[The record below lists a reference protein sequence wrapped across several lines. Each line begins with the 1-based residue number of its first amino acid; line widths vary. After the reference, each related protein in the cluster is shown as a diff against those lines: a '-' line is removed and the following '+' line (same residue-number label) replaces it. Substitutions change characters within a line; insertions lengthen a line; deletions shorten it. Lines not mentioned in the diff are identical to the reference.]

1 MDGDR
6 LLETTGDELRPL
18 GVGGVPVHRAFG
30 QLRAVLDRRLGRR
43 HAALLAEPHASDGDT
58 DWYSPA
64 IGRVVRLGMMAPA
77 RRAAALDDLAGLLA
91 DIDALAA
98 ALEREPA
105 TDGPRLAASLRLALH
120 RPGDHLVFVV
130 GDQPVIV
137 GWGCE
142 ADSAL
147 PSSFLPSVAA
157 TPEPTQAPAPEP
169 AAIATAAMAT
179 PVPPAVS
186 PPRAPARRH
195 GPRVAA
201 AAAACL
207 LLGVAVGGA
216 WSLRTPAP
224 GQVVEARRAPEPAR
238 VAAATPAP
246 PATVGAGLPVASDPG
261 DPSIA
266 LAVTLAAER
275 ERGRELGIELA
286 SLRERA
292 RRELE
297 VCAAP
302 PAAPP
307 AAPRSATPPAMASAA
322 PKPPAGSAPAPTAGA
337 LVLAAPAHRAAAVEC
352 PPTRRADAPPPDV
365 VIVLDAS
372 ESMMAASGSAAVD
385 RDMPAARERRGE
397 RAPDAKAKAA
407 PAGPRRI
414 DDARRAVARVVPR
427 LGGDVAVGYVSVAGC
442 RGITAH
448 GTFEAAQR
456 DRLLALVDA
465 TSTRGGTPLARA
477 IERAGAMLRADDG
490 VIVVMTDGGDT
501 CGGNVCAVAQRL
513 HEARPD
519 VRVHLIDLSGGAG
532 EAMCLAGITGGRVL
546 VATNAQAAQA
556 ALGIATTRPPA
567 PAACQPAR

>member
-18 GVGGVPVHRAFG
+18 GVGGVAVHRAFG
-30 QLRAVLDRRLGRR
+30 QLRAVLGRRLGAR
-43 HAALLAEPHASDGDT
+43 HAALLAEPHVSDGDT

-64 IGRVVRLGMMAPA
+64 IGPVVRLGMLPPA
-77 RRAAALDDLAGLLA
+77 RRAAALDDLAGLLR
-91 DIDALAA
+91 DIEALAA

-142 ADSAL
+142 PDTAL
-147 PSSFLPSVAA
+147 PSSFLPAV
-157 TPEPTQAPAPEP
+157 TDAP
-169 AAIATAAMAT
+169 ATAA
-179 PVPPAVS
+179 
-186 PPRAPARRH
+186 APASID
-195 GPRVAA
+195 GLAA
-201 AAAACL
+201 AGAAPAALLAPPPSAPASRRRLYAGGAVACL
-207 LLGVAVGGA
+207 LVGVVAAGA
-216 WSLRTPAP
+216 WSLVAP
-224 GQVVEARRAPEPAR
+224 PTTGRVVEARRAAEAPR
-238 VAAATPAP
+238 VAATTARAPAGV
-246 PATVGAGLPVASDPG
+246 AGALPSAPDVD

-266 LAVTLAAER
+266 LSVTLAAER

-297 VCAAP
+297 ICAATP
-302 PAAPP
+302 PAP
-307 AAPRSATPPAMASAA
+307 PRSTAPPAMASAA
-322 PKPPAGSAPAPTAGA
+322 PKPSAATPAPAAGA
-337 LVLAAPAHRAAAVEC
+337 LVLAAPAHRAAAAEC
-352 PPTRRADAPPPDV
+352 PPPRRADAPPPDI

-372 ESMMAASGSAAVD
+372 DSMMAASGSPVAA
-385 RDMPAARERRGE
+385 RDATAARERRGD
-397 RAPDAKAKAA
+397 RTADVKAKPA
-407 PAGPRRI
+407 PPGARRI
-414 DDARRAVARVVPR
+414 DDAKRAVARVVPR
-427 LGGDVAVGYVSVAGC
+427 LGSDVAVGYISAAGC

-448 GTFEAAQR
+448 GTFEAGQR
-456 DRLLALVDA
+456 DRLMALVD
-465 TSTRGGTPLARA
+465 TTPTRGGTPLARA
-477 IERAGAMLRADDG
+477 IDRAGAMLRADDG

-513 HEARPD
+513 HEARPG